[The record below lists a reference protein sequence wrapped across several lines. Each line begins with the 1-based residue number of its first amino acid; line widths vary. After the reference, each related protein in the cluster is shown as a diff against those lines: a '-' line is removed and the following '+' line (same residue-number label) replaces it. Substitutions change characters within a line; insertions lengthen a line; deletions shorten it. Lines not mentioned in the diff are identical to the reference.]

1 MLVEGV
7 MAEHHEEQKLVV
19 GDSTLSGY
27 LKTKLMSLMACYV
40 PRSQ

>member
-7 MAEHHEEQKLVV
+7 MVEHHEKQKLVV
-19 GDSTLSGY
+19 GDPTLSGY
-27 LKTKLMSLMACYV
+27 LKTKIMSLIACYV